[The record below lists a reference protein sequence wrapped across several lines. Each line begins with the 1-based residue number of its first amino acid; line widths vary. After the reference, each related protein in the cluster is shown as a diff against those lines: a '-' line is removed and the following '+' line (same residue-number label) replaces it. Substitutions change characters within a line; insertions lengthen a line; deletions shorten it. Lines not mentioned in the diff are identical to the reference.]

1 MPLSDGTQTFEDLVT
16 LLQNTKNP
24 STLVHQ
30 MHAFAAGFAD
40 LGKRL
45 QHIELEH
52 IDHLT
57 RLTHLE
63 AQQNTF
69 ETQLDG
75 YRHDRDTYKRAV
87 DTAVQAPTANAKRI
101 EDLEKRVRTVEG
113 AVGSTTFKP
122 QKPASGIPTAS
133 ETVVPHD
140 KSEEMRRE
148 DKPHPTIAETLGFKP
163 TGLAPEASA

>member
-1 MPLSDGTQTFEDLVT
+1 MPLSDGTQTFEDLVA

-24 STLVHQ
+24 STLAHQ

-63 AQQNTF
+63 AEQNTF
-69 ETQLDG
+69 ETRLDG

-122 QKPASGIPTAS
+122 QKP
-133 ETVVPHD
+133 ETVIPPP
-140 KSEEMRRE
+140 SNPE
-148 DKPHPTIAETLGFKP
+148 DGKANPAPARPHPTIAETLGLSNKP
-163 TGLAPEASA
+163 APEAPPTPTA

>member
-24 STLVHQ
+24 STLAHQ

-63 AQQNTF
+63 AQQNVF

-122 QKPASGIPTAS
+122 ATVIPPPSDPEDGKANPPPARP
-133 ETVVPHD
+133 
-140 KSEEMRRE
+140 R
-148 DKPHPTIAETLGFKP
+148 PTIAETLGLSNKP
-163 TGLAPEASA
+163 TPEASPAP